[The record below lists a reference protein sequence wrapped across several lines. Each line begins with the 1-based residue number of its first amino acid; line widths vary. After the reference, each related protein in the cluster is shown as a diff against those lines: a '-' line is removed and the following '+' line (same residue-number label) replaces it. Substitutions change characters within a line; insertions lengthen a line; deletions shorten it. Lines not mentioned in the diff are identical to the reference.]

1 VDCQYVTHFPLERRY
16 VSLFRGE
23 NENDDGA
30 HGRGGDL
37 VVRARVEK
45 AMDEGGTAALEAIRC
60 ELTVVERVEARRDE
74 GEGARDDDESD
85 GGFFE

>member
-1 VDCQYVTHFPLERRY
+1 VDCQYVAYFPLERRY

-23 NENDDGA
+23 NEHDDGVP
-30 HGRGGDL
+30 GRGGDL
-37 VVRARVEK
+37 EVRARVEK
-45 AMDEGGTAALEAIRC
+45 AMDEGSTAALEAIRC

-74 GEGARDDDESD
+74 GGREGDDESD